1 MRKPTAT
8 DARPPQDRRCD
19 FHIASP
25 DLSGSPYPS
34 DYEVDARDV
43 VDLLAAGAHLVGHSY
58 GAVVAM
64 LAAATRPDL
73 ARSLALIEPPP
84 WTVRCPGCPPRRR
97 DPRRRWRGGEVA
109 RWRIWHGGA
118 PSVESSCRARSRHWP
133 AVLVSPLTGG
143 EPCRQDVP
151 GERRS
156 VSGHAQGP
164 TPCGRGACSRWCMPC
179 NPDMTYAVPP
189 SSKPQSTSCQGPI
202 RYRSSDRSSSSA
214 PGA

>member
-73 ARSLALIEPPP
+73 VRSLALIEPPP
-84 WTVRCPGCPPRRR
+84 WTVRCPGCPPRR
-97 DPRRRWRGGEVA
+97 
-109 RWRIWHGGA
+109 
-118 PSVESSCRARSRHWP
+118 
-133 AVLVSPLTGG
+133 
-143 EPCRQDVP
+143 
-151 GERRS
+151 
-156 VSGHAQGP
+156 
-164 TPCGRGACSRWCMPC
+164 
-179 NPDMTYAVPP
+179 
-189 SSKPQSTSCQGPI
+189 
-202 RYRSSDRSSSSA
+202 
-214 PGA
+214 

>member
-1 MRKPTAT
+1 VAGGNPDGDMRKPTAT

-73 ARSLALIEPPP
+73 VRSLALIEPPP

-109 RWRIWHGGA
+109 YLARRCAVGGEQL
-118 PSVESSCRARSRHWP
+118 PSSIEALAGGSGVA
-133 AVLVSPLTGG
+133 LTGG

-156 VSGHAQGP
+156 VSA
-164 TPCGRGACSRWCMPC
+164 
-179 NPDMTYAVPP
+179 
-189 SSKPQSTSCQGPI
+189 
-202 RYRSSDRSSSSA
+202 
-214 PGA
+214 

>member
-84 WTVRCPGCPPRRR
+84 WTVRCPGCPPRRA
-97 DPRRRWRGGEVA
+97 DLSEAQIAAVMG
-109 RWRIWHGGA
+109 ISKGA
-118 PSVESSCRARSRHWP
+118 VKAHASRARHSLR
-133 AVLVSPLTGG
+133 AMLS
-143 EPCRQDVP
+143 
-151 GERRS
+151 
-156 VSGHAQGP
+156 
-164 TPCGRGACSRWCMPC
+164 
-179 NPDMTYAVPP
+179 
-189 SSKPQSTSCQGPI
+189 
-202 RYRSSDRSSSSA
+202 
-214 PGA
+214 